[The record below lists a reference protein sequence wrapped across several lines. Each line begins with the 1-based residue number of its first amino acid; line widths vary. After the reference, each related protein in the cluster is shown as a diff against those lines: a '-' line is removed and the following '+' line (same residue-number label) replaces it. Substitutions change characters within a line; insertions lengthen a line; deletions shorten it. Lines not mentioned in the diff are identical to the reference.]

1 MILDLRVPATSMA
14 IIGSYKMMLPNSLL
28 FFKHS
33 THFHLSTIC
42 LSFSNYV
49 HQPLLNQRSFHM
61 FLGLNT
67 ITKFTITIVMCYINY
82 TCSEKCEF
90 TFQKWYTA
98 YFDALHS
105 TIHMLTH
112 STLTNYHSMIFGEFH
127 CTCIYIYT
135 PTFKYLY
142 ENISIPIYIYL
153 HIYLYIHMHLFVYTY
168 IYIYLYT
175 YIYI

>member
-127 CTCIYIYT
+127 CTCIYIY
-135 PTFKYLY
+135 
-142 ENISIPIYIYL
+142 I
-153 HIYLYIHMHLFVYTY
+153 YTY
-168 IYIYLYT
+168 I
-175 YIYI
+175 

>member
-14 IIGSYKMMLPNSLL
+14 IIGSYKMMLSNPQL
-28 FFKHS
+28 FFKHI
-33 THFHLSTIC
+33 THFHFSTIC

-135 PTFKYLY
+135 
-142 ENISIPIYIYL
+142 YI
-153 HIYLYIHMHLFVYTY
+153 
-168 IYIYLYT
+168 
-175 YIYI
+175 